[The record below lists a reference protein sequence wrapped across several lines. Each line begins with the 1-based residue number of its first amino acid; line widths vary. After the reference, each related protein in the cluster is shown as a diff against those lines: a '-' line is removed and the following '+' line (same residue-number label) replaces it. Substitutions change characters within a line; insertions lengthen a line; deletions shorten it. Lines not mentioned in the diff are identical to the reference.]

1 VKISLA
7 RKYRRRGRLSALL
20 AKNPVMVLGLDL
32 PFVIACATS
41 LKIAVALSI
50 EMFIIHI
57 VTMIAALILVHALPA
72 WSRILVQVAVST
84 VTMTL
89 ARTLITAMF
98 PDLDNYVGI
107 YIYLMAVNGLT
118 LYQAATV
125 EKKQKPL
132 PVLVTAVLYALAFSL
147 TMLVIAL
154 FRELIGNGTLWGI
167 AIPIPYKLD
176 GFLTPFG
183 GFVIMGFALA
193 FFKFLNKRLLVL
205 TIAESIRQ
213 DARYTEIRSKGQ

>member
-20 AKNPVMVLGLDL
+20 AKNPVLVLGIDL

-41 LKIAVALSI
+41 LKIAVAMSI
-50 EMFIIHI
+50 EMFIIHM
-57 VTMIAALILVHALPA
+57 VTMTAALILVRALPL
-72 WSRILVQVAVST
+72 WSRILVQVAIST

-89 ARTLITAMF
+89 ARYLITMLF
-98 PDLDNYVGI
+98 PDLDNYVGM

-125 EKKQKPL
+125 ERKQRPG
-132 PVLVTAVLYALAFSL
+132 PVLVTAFLYALAFAL
-147 TMLVIAL
+147 TMLVVSL
-154 FRELIGNGTLWGI
+154 FRELIGNGTLWGL
-167 AIPIPYKLD
+167 PIPMPIRLD

-183 GFVIMGFALA
+183 GFIIMGFALA
-193 FFKFLNKRLLVL
+193 FFKFLNKRLLAL
-205 TIAESIRQ
+205 SITEAIRR
-213 DARYTEIRSKGQ
+213 DAHYTEIR